1 MFVNIVY
8 IKVNLQGLG
17 ATILF
22 ALRHSTLHGHD
33 MDPKR
38 QKRSF
43 YTLLEVVDEL
53 CKSSDEER
61 EESSDDE
68 PDMLFPEAEF
78 SDTSLDR

>member
-1 MFVNIVY
+1 MY

-22 ALRHSTLHGHD
+22 ALQHSTLHGHD

-38 QKRSF
+38 QKNTF

-68 PDMLFPEAEF
+68 TEMLFPEAEF